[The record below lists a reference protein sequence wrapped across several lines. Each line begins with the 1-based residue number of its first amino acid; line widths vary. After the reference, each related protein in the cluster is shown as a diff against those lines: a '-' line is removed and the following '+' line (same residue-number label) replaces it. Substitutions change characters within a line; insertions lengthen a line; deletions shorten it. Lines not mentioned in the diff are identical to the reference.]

1 MSVGRLIKAERKKKG
16 IKQINLARGICSI
29 SYLSKIENDNI
40 SPNQEII
47 NLLLKR
53 LDITR
58 NDSLDSEKSD
68 LLNELKEN
76 YKNLI
81 INREISKFN
90 AEELPEYYFNKSN
103 DINIEYCIYL
113 MRILLSK
120 EIYDKVAYLLEL
132 INEKKI
138 KENKLLF
145 IFLVN
150 KGIFL
155 LNNRKVKEAIDI
167 FDKALFNCNNTQ
179 IEEWERADLY
189 YIYALANISLLN
201 LHKALDYIKISQEYF
216 SKESLFKRSIEN
228 TIVEANIYKRFG
240 EYQKVEKLFTSA
252 LKISKLLKDRN
263 YIGIINQNLGDL
275 YFRKGDQNNALS
287 FYLESLKYKSN
298 KSDKLITILSLI
310 EVYEKE
316 KNKDKIL
323 YWNNYGI
330 TLLTKSENLTMQE
343 QFYKKCFNMNE
354 ITYNSKII
362 EKIKEVN
369 SILDFLEYNS
379 YFNYSYKYA
388 SRIADFLSE
397 SRKYKLANYYY
408 KISIR
413 NFYNEKNFKGVE
425 NI

>member
-1 MSVGRLIKAERKKKG
+1 MSLNECWQINKSRTKKKG

-150 KGIFL
+150 KGI
-155 LNNRKVKEAIDI
+155 
-167 FDKALFNCNNTQ
+167 
-179 IEEWERADLY
+179 
-189 YIYALANISLLN
+189 
-201 LHKALDYIKISQEYF
+201 
-216 SKESLFKRSIEN
+216 
-228 TIVEANIYKRFG
+228 
-240 EYQKVEKLFTSA
+240 
-252 LKISKLLKDRN
+252 
-263 YIGIINQNLGDL
+263 
-275 YFRKGDQNNALS
+275 
-287 FYLESLKYKSN
+287 
-298 KSDKLITILSLI
+298 
-310 EVYEKE
+310 
-316 KNKDKIL
+316 
-323 YWNNYGI
+323 
-330 TLLTKSENLTMQE
+330 
-343 QFYKKCFNMNE
+343 
-354 ITYNSKII
+354 
-362 EKIKEVN
+362 
-369 SILDFLEYNS
+369 
-379 YFNYSYKYA
+379 
-388 SRIADFLSE
+388 
-397 SRKYKLANYYY
+397 
-408 KISIR
+408 
-413 NFYNEKNFKGVE
+413 
-425 NI
+425 